1 MEEHR
6 IPQTLDDPPLALI
19 FNASQL
25 FSFIGFSAAGV
36 VIDHPFIAGAIGI
49 IFGSLFTKYADKKPD
64 GYLRHLAYFSG
75 FPIFSG
81 RCYPSGLDREFRP

>member
-1 MEEHR
+1 MDEHR

-25 FSFIGFSAAGV
+25 FSFIGFTAAGV
-36 VIDHPFIAGAIGI
+36 LISHPFIAGALGLV
-49 IFGSLFTKYADKKPD
+49 FGSLFTRYADKKPD
-64 GYLRHLAYFSG
+64 GYLRHLAYFHG

-81 RCYPSGLDREFRP
+81 RCCPNGLEREFRP